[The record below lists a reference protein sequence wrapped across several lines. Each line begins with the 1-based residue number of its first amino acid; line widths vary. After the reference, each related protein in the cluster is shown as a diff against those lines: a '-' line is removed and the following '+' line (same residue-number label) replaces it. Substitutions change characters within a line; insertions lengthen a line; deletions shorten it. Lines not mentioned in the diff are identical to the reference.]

1 MMTEQWIVLKSD
13 DLQERWKTC
22 VMTTCYAYRMVER
35 VREAIDHLHD
45 VVRQIINSLAEV
57 FKPVVESLN
66 LVFEELRDFIDEHE
80 DFIKYCQSYPQSY
93 PQYVDN
99 LKVNSRGFPRPIT
112 HCARSRC

>member
-1 MMTEQWIVLKSD
+1 MMTEQQIVLKSN

-66 LVFEELRDFIDEHE
+66 LVFEELRDFIDNCE
-80 DFIKYCQSYPQSY
+80 DFILYIKDYPQVY
-93 PQYVDN
+93 QHKVDN
-99 LKVNSRGFPRPIT
+99 LKINTKGFPRPIP

>member
-1 MMTEQWIVLKSD
+1 MMTEQQIVLKSD

-22 VMTTCYAYRMVER
+22 VMTTYYAYKMVER

-57 FKPVVESLN
+57 FKPVVKSLN

-80 DFIKYCQSYPQSY
+80 DFIKYMESC
-93 PQYVDN
+93 PQYVGN
-99 LKVNSRGFPRPIT
+99 LKVNTKGFPRPIT

>member
-1 MMTEQWIVLKSD
+1 MMMEQQTALKSD

-22 VMTTCYAYRMVER
+22 ISTTCYAYRMVER
-35 VREAIDHLHD
+35 VKEAIEHLHD
-45 VVRQIINSLAEV
+45 VVRQIINSFAEV

-66 LVFEELRDFIDEHE
+66 LVFEELRDFIDEHK

-93 PQYVDN
+93 PQYVDKFKLN
-99 LKVNSRGFPRPIT
+99 TKGFPRPIT